1 MPPDRIGKYS
11 VIRKI
16 ASGGMAEVYLCR
28 LRGEE
33 GFEKKVA
40 VKIILPRFS
49 SEPHFRDLFVREARI
64 AAKLVHPNLVQVF
77 DFGREGQSYF
87 LAMEFIDGWN
97 LAQVVSQTRT
107 RGVSIPLPVWGHWV
121 VGILA
126 GIGHLHSRG
135 IIHRDISPSNVL
147 VSRGGLVKITDFGI
161 SRAARQQADMAS
173 GLEGKYAY
181 LSPEQAR
188 GEEANTG
195 SDLFA
200 AAVIS
205 AEVYLPRRLFAEES
219 PAETIE
225 QLRNFDGRNMELP
238 TLPPDVAE
246 VVRKGLSGAPH
257 DRYRDAEE
265 FSQAVCAVVP
275 QVAGRADYL
284 AFWND
289 LFPGEGGEEEE
300 TITAAST
307 HRGGDGDIVRER
319 REGYGDGGR
328 RRAKIGVLSAL
339 VVISAGGYVLWK
351 ELADNS
357 RPVATPSP
365 PVASPHPVKLPEA
378 GSHVSHTS
386 LPGAAGEA
394 VRLRKTPPA
403 ATLPG
408 PPVTAAVPPPPSRT
422 VLIETDPTGVS
433 ISLEDGTPLGKTPLG
448 IDLAPWLGK
457 RIAFHKE
464 GYVGKSVQADLLAQV
479 TNFRLELEQQT
490 GSIEVVQAIP
500 WAKVFNGNKYIGDT
514 PIHELKLPV
523 GVHRLR
529 FVNEPLAVE
538 KTREITVRPGPN
550 PKVIVL
556 LVGERQGD

>member
-1 MPPDRIGKYS
+1 MAEVPPDRIGKYS

-49 SEPHFRDLFVREARI
+49 SEPRFRDLFVREARI
-64 AAKLVHPNLVQVF
+64 AASLVHPNLVQVF
-77 DFGREGQSYF
+77 DFGKEGRSYF

-97 LAQVVSQTRT
+97 LAQVVSQART
-107 RGVSIPLPVWGHWV
+107 RGVSIPLPVWGHWIG
-121 VGILA
+121 GILA

-147 VSRGGLVKITDFGI
+147 LSRGGLVKITDFGI
-161 SRAARQQADMAS
+161 SHAARHQTDTAS
-173 GLEGKYAY
+173 GLEGKVAY

-205 AEVYLPRRLFAEES
+205 AEIYLPRRLFTGES
-219 PAETIE
+219 PAETIAS
-225 QLRNFDGRNMELP
+225 LREFDGRNVELP
-238 TLPPDVAE
+238 ALPPEVAGI
-246 VVRKGLSGAPH
+246 VRKGLSGARH
-257 DRYRDAEE
+257 DRYKDAEE

-275 QVAGRADYL
+275 KVAGTADL
-284 AFWND
+284 VAFWND
-289 LFPGEGGEEEE
+289 LFPGEWGEEEE
-300 TITAAST
+300 TITASST
-307 HRGGDGDIVRER
+307 HRGGNGDFVRER
-319 REGYGDGGR
+319 REGYGERGRGR
-328 RRAKIGVLSAL
+328 RTKIGVLSVL
-339 VVISAGGYVLWK
+339 VVISAGGYGLWK
-351 ELADNS
+351 MSA
-357 RPVATPSP
+357 
-365 PVASPHPVKLPEA
+365 ASPRPVKLPEEA
-378 GSHVSHTS
+378 SHVSNAP
-386 LPGAAGEA
+386 LPGAVGEG
-394 VRLRKTPPA
+394 VPSRKSPLA

-408 PPVTAAVPPPPSRT
+408 PAVTAAPQHTPSPQSGNT

-433 ISLEDGTPLGKTPLG
+433 IFLEDGTFLGKTPLG
-448 IDLAPWLGK
+448 IDLAPWFGK

-464 GYVGKSVQADLLAQV
+464 GFIGKNVQADLLAQV
-479 TNFRLELEQQT
+479 KSFHLELEQQT

-514 PIHELKLPV
+514 PINDLKLPV

-538 KTREITVRPGPN
+538 KTLEITVRPGPN
-550 PKVIVL
+550 PKVIVP
-556 LVGERQGD
+556 LVGKRQGD

>member
-1 MPPDRIGKYS
+1 MAEVPPDRIGKYS

-49 SEPHFRDLFVREARI
+49 SEPRFRDLFVREARI
-64 AAKLVHPNLVQVF
+64 AASLVHPNLVQVF
-77 DFGREGQSYF
+77 DFGKEGRSYF

-97 LAQVVSQTRT
+97 LAQVVSQART
-107 RGVSIPLPVWGHWV
+107 RGVSIPLPVWGHWIG
-121 VGILA
+121 GILA

-147 VSRGGLVKITDFGI
+147 LSRGGLVKITDFGI
-161 SRAARQQADMAS
+161 SRAARQQTDTAS
-173 GLEGKYAY
+173 GLEGKVAY

-205 AEVYLPRRLFAEES
+205 AELYLPRRLFTGES
-219 PAETIE
+219 PAETIAR
-225 QLRNFDGRNMELP
+225 LREFDGRNMELP
-238 TLPPDVAE
+238 ALPPDVAG
-246 VVRKGLSGAPH
+246 VVRKGLSGARH

-275 QVAGRADYL
+275 QVAGRADLL

-300 TITAAST
+300 TITASST
-307 HRGGDGDIVRER
+307 HRGGDGDFVRER
-319 REGYGDGGR
+319 REGYGERGR
-328 RRAKIGVLSAL
+328 RRRTKIGVLSVL
-339 VVISAGGYVLWK
+339 VVISAGGYGLWK
-351 ELADNS
+351 MS
-357 RPVATPSP
+357 T
-365 PVASPHPVKLPEA
+365 ASPHPVKLPEEA
-378 GSHVSHTS
+378 SQASHAP

-394 VRLRKTPPA
+394 VRSRKAPPA
-403 ATLPG
+403 ATLPR
-408 PPVTAAVPPPPSRT
+408 PPVPAAVPPPPSRT

-448 IDLAPWLGK
+448 IDLAPWFGK

-464 GYVGKSVQADLLAQV
+464 GFIGKSVQADLLAQV
-479 TNFRLELEQQT
+479 KSFHLELEQQT

-514 PIHELKLPV
+514 PIHDLKLPV

-550 PKVIVL
+550 PKVIVP
-556 LVGERQGD
+556 LVGKRQGD